1 MNSRRQN
8 RHGPARNHKPRRGA
22 SVVEMAVVAPLAFLL
37 TIGVIVGGMG
47 VFRYNQVAGLAR
59 EGARWASVR
68 GREYQNNAH
77 RSRVTSEDVVSEVIR
92 KKSVALDPKRLQCEV
107 TWGPNDTTVSVTL
120 RYEWIPGVS
129 GQGGVFQSTAVMFV
143 SY

>member
-1 MNSRRQN
+1 MALYLIPVQLFVWSRL
-8 RHGPARNHKPRRGA
+8 PCAWARSTAQQRD
-22 SVVEMAVVAPLAFLL
+22 L
-37 TIGVIVGGMG
+37 TIGVIVCGMG

>member
-1 MNSRRQN
+1 
-8 RHGPARNHKPRRGA
+8 
-22 SVVEMAVVAPLAFLL
+22 MAVVAPLAFLL

-47 VFRYNQVAGLAR
+47 VFRYNQVASLAR

-68 GREYQNNAH
+68 GREYQNDAH
-77 RSRVTSEDVVSEVIR
+77 RSRVTSDDVLSEVIR
-92 KKSVALDPKRLQCEV
+92 KKSVALDPKRLQCDM

-120 RYEWIPGVS
+120 RYEWIPGVF
-129 GQGGVFQSTAVMFV
+129 GKGGVFQSTAVMFV